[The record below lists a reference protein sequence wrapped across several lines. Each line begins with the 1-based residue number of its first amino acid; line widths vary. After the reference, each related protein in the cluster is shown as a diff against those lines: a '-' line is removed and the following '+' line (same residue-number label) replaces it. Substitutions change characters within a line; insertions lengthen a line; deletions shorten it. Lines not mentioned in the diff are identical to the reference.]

1 MSYANALK
9 LSHDPSGRTN
19 FLLRR
24 KLAVSFDDPL
34 YASQWYHTTLKSE
47 KLFELTQ
54 GAPEVRVAV
63 IDSAIELSHPE
74 FNDALI
80 APLDVYDEDDDPSP
94 VPGDFCLEDSDA
106 LCDEHG
112 TAVTGVIAAGANNSL
127 GIVGFCAD
135 CSMIPVRL
143 IGEYLAQYPQ
153 ISRPSNM
160 PSNTMLG

>member
-1 MSYANALK
+1 M
-9 LSHDPSGRTN
+9 
-19 FLLRR
+19 
-24 KLAVSFDDPL
+24 AVSFDDPL
-34 YASQWYHTTLKSE
+34 YASQWYHTTKSE
-47 KLFELTQ
+47 ELFELTQ

-112 TAVTGVIAAGANNSL
+112 TAVTGVIAARANNSL
-127 GIVGFCAD
+127 GIVGFVTVV
-135 CSMIPVRL
+135 IPVR
-143 IGEYLAQYPQ
+143 IGEYLAP
-153 ISRPSNM
+153 ISADIEALNSHR
-160 PSNTMLG
+160 TRCLGDQ

>member
-1 MSYANALK
+1 MIRRAE
-9 LSHDPSGRTN
+9 PN

-47 KLFELTQ
+47 ELFELTQ
-54 GAPEVRVAV
+54 GSPEVRVAV

-112 TAVTGVIAAGANNSL
+112 TAVTGVIAARANNSL

-135 CSMIPVRL
+135 CSVIPVRL
-143 IGEYLAQYPQ
+143 IGCLLYTSPSPRDKRQ
-153 ISRPSNM
+153 SRM
-160 PSNTMLG
+160 PSSA